1 MTYKRLIPIEDRLLP
16 RIENTDDQDQR
27 TGDTEDQNQNMK
39 ETTENEN
46 LNGKTDKVPET
57 DEGNYTRF

>member
-27 TGDTEDQNQNMK
+27 TDDTEDQNQNMK

-46 LNGKTDKVPET
+46 SNGKTDKVPET